1 MILLVDLCFEPESLS
16 CAEFVEPIADA
27 LKRAGFSCKI
37 LHFTEVKEN
46 ELEEYGR
53 REKYDRIIL
62 CGTALKD
69 NAYAERLGS
78 FSWIKGCEKPILG
91 ICAGMQVVGGVF
103 GGRIVP
109 QPAIGLEKME
119 IVRESPLLGEPREI
133 EGYHLHNFG
142 VSLPEDFLLLAGT
155 PERVAAFQHGAR
167 PFYGIIFHPEVR
179 NKWIIERFAALSTP
193 RKKSRNHLGTD

>member
-16 CAEFVEPIADA
+16 RSEFVEPIAGA
-27 LKRAGFSCKI
+27 LQRAGFLCEI
-37 LHFTEVKEN
+37 VHFTEVKQN
-46 ELEEYGR
+46 DL
-53 REKYDRIIL
+53 EKYDKIIL

-69 NAYAERLGS
+69 NAYAERLES
-78 FSWIKGCEKPILG
+78 FSWIRSCGQPVLG
-91 ICAGMQVVGGVF
+91 ICAGMQVIGAVF
-103 GGRIVP
+103 GGMIVR

-142 VSLPEDFLLLAGT
+142 ISLPEDFRILAGT

-167 PFYGIIFHPEVR
+167 HVYGIIFHPEVR
-179 NKWIIERFAALSTP
+179 NKWIIERFAALNTSG
-193 RKKSRNHLGTD
+193 KNLGTI